1 MKITAAL
8 ALCGAAAI
16 ALTDAHTINAKT
28 RVFQTSQQFLDA
40 RDQLENL
47 SGIKLPRMNGLRGEK
62 EKAYI
67 EKEGL
72 LEVGDAEQMTDEM
85 REKVFIEEFHKFL
98 LDAEEKGIGE
108 GISKAWG
115 WIKDTWTDI
124 NFDFGWRFDAYTR
137 AMSLINKVVADGWE
151 TPTAQSIAVP
161 TEKTSHSKNDID
173 LINGVRVP
181 EMDESWGD
189 VTSISDYASSAIV
202 TIASKPK
209 DAANSGKWEPGENT
223 GKKRWKAVEGELYG
237 KWPTFRSLTSWNNE
251 YKGDRYLDD
260 SDSNEIIKK
269 LVFYG
274 IGQHRIRPVHPSDSQ
289 GRGAT
294 YCVKLDFAGGLP
306 MRPGYAKLG
315 ADAYF
320 DGDGNLM
327 HMYRQGKY
335 YDKNSG
341 EGTRFRAKQCTTK
354 REWHWPKCTWR
365 GCSRGFWT
373 THNHCTSEVKEV
385 IGWRQV
391 KMAFRGTLH
400 AVITAID
407 HLYVLHLVVANSIVT
422 ANVEELPPDHLV
434 RRILTPFGFRSAA
447 INYQASTALV
457 NEWGLF
463 QRAVGLTEDGIK
475 ALFDYAKTEQS
486 DLQWVTI
493 PQLKAKKGPGIAS
506 LNLPV
511 DVDGGDYY
519 DILFNFVNRAI
530 RKKYTGSETGTFS
543 NNDPCAADGDLQRW
557 RNKVNSMTPLKDM
570 PGVTCENLIDV
581 MATFMY
587 LVSGAHNHVGSVAA
601 ELEDP
606 CFCPWAW
613 RETEYPPCGTPR
625 NFFTQAIT
633 MALTALKQPDITEDF
648 THLFND
654 ETTKRL
660 WIKATEQMHDLTK
673 TIATRN
679 QHRVRAFKAYD
690 PSRIEVSVGI

>member
-1 MKITAAL
+1 
-8 ALCGAAAI
+8 
-16 ALTDAHTINAKT
+16 
-28 RVFQTSQQFLDA
+28 
-40 RDQLENL
+40 
-47 SGIKLPRMNGLRGEK
+47 
-62 EKAYI
+62 
-67 EKEGL
+67 
-72 LEVGDAEQMTDEM
+72 
-85 REKVFIEEFHKFL
+85 
-98 LDAEEKGIGE
+98 
-108 GISKAWG
+108 
-115 WIKDTWTDI
+115 
-124 NFDFGWRFDAYTR
+124 
-137 AMSLINKVVADGWE
+137 
-151 TPTAQSIAVP
+151 
-161 TEKTSHSKNDID
+161 
-173 LINGVRVP
+173 
-181 EMDESWGD
+181 
-189 VTSISDYASSAIV
+189 
-202 TIASKPK
+202 
-209 DAANSGKWEPGENT
+209 
-223 GKKRWKAVEGELYG
+223 
-237 KWPTFRSLTSWNNE
+237 
-251 YKGDRYLDD
+251 
-260 SDSNEIIKK
+260 
-269 LVFYG
+269 
-274 IGQHRIRPVHPSDSQ
+274 
-289 GRGAT
+289 
-294 YCVKLDFAGGLP
+294 
-306 MRPGYAKLG
+306 
-315 ADAYF
+315 
-320 DGDGNLM
+320 
-327 HMYRQGKY
+327 
-335 YDKNSG
+335 
-341 EGTRFRAKQCTTK
+341 
-354 REWHWPKCTWR
+354 
-365 GCSRGFWT
+365 
-373 THNHCTSEVKEV
+373 
-385 IGWRQV
+385 
-391 KMAFRGTLH
+391 MAFRGTLH

-530 RKKYTGSETGTFS
+530 RKKYTGRETGTFS

-660 WIKATEQMHDLTK
+660 WIQATEQMHNLTK
-673 TIATRN
+673 TIAIRN